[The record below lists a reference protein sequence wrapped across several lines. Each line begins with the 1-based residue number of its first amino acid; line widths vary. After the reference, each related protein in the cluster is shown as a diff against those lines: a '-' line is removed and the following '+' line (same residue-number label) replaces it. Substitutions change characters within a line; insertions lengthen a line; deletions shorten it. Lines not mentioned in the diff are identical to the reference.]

1 MGAQVG
7 CAAAD
12 CLDMLQM
19 ERDAAMTSAPA
30 SYNAVS
36 NALWMQREALE
47 ALLFRLVC
55 EQLVLTS
62 GSSRWLAR
70 ADDEVRAAVERLR
83 GGEVL
88 RAVEVDELTTM
99 LGLDSDA
106 SLAELAEAAEE
117 PWATLL
123 GEHRTALRALAFQVQ
138 GVADENRQ
146 LLDEGAKAVA
156 ETLAEISQVV
166 TRYDA
171 AGRAVHSQPRSM
183 LLDEQA

>member
-1 MGAQVG
+1 
-7 CAAAD
+7 
-12 CLDMLQM
+12 MLQM

-36 NALWMQREALE
+36 NALWTQREALE
-47 ALLFRLVC
+47 TLLFRLIC

-106 SLAELAEAAEE
+106 SLAELADAAEE

-156 ETLAEISQVV
+156 ETLAEISQVGTARLSDLV
-166 TRYDA
+166 ADA
-171 AGRAVHSQPRSM
+171 PRRT
-183 LLDEQA
+183 EQFPQRRR